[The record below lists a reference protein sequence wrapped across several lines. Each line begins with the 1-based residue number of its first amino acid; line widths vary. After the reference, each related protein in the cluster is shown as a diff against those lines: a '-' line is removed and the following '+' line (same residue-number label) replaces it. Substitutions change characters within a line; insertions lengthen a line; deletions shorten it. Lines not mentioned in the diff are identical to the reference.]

1 MKILKIGG
9 GWGGGPAIWE
19 KFPKKSLF
27 FLDKPPNAACQSLFA
42 FNATPW
48 RNRPAVLSS
57 PALGNFERRLVRKLQ
72 GKTWFSNKA
81 VGFGNVPLF
90 RGSITSAKPFLS
102 QYLYYICYGLADK
115 FSADIFPEDNFHP
128 DRFPGRQIPP
138 GQIPGSVFG
147 RTNSRISV
155 WADKFPLDKFPNQR
169 WGWQIPG

>member
-1 MKILKIGG
+1 MKIPKRGRG
-9 GWGGGPAIWE
+9 GGGPAIWE
-19 KFPKKSLF
+19 KFPKKSL

-128 DRFPGRQIPP
+128 DRFP
-138 GQIPGSVFG
+138 
-147 RTNSRISV
+147 T
-155 WADKFPLDKFPNQR
+155 DKFPLDKFPNQR